1 MYNGRENRY
10 KRRYF
15 SDSLIKQ
22 KACMKQLVVV
32 IMVMLF
38 ADANAQSYQL
48 QIEGSSITVLQN
60 DAKTTVSNNT
70 DAASVMDYQQKIY
83 FISKDGDGAI
93 KAYDVNTKKTTDVVS
108 VGMKSE
114 TGYVVKSVINMI
126 PDTKGGKIYFT
137 TKDIYRGSV
146 QYMTWRYDISTKAY
160 DVYCDGKALSLS
172 ADNVLEVMFTG
183 KDMNGEYEQKAYFN
197 ASYRQLIKQDDK
209 VYSAIK

>member
-1 MYNGRENRY
+1 
-10 KRRYF
+10 
-15 SDSLIKQ
+15 
-22 KACMKQLVVV
+22 MKQLVVV

-48 QIEGSSITVLQN
+48 QKEGSSITVLQN
-60 DAKTTVSNNT
+60 DAKTIVSNNT

-93 KAYDVNTKKTTDVVS
+93 KTYDVSTKKTTDIVS

-114 TGYVVKSVINMI
+114 TGYVVKSVVNMI

-146 QYMTWRYDISTKAY
+146 QYMTWRYDIITKAY

-209 VYSAIK
+209 MYSAIK